1 MNVKV
6 QPRGLEIVRREV
18 GSHAQLLSK
27 ANRGLCYRGTGG
39 KVEGVQGA
47 ACRWGDE
54 LERGGRNPGWG
65 ESAPGAEAAQR

>member
-1 MNVKV
+1 M
-6 QPRGLEIVRREV
+6 
-18 GSHAQLLSK
+18 
-27 ANRGLCYRGTGG
+27 
-39 KVEGVQGA
+39 EGVQGA